1 MAYIR
6 DLGHS
11 SSPEEMDDVE
21 NFLKE
26 RLPPKAADEG
36 KSEL

>member
-1 MAYIR
+1 MAYTR
-6 DLGHS
+6 GLEHS

-26 RLPPKAADEG
+26 RLPPKAADER